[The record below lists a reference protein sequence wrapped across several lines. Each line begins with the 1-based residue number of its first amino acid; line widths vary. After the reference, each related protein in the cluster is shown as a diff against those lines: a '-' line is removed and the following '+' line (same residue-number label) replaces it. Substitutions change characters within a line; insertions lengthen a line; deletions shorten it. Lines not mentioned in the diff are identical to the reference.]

1 MTNPSISSAGTEFFQ
16 PFLQPYVHLTQ
27 RNMQLLT
34 KLSSSPEMV
43 SMWMAN
49 GQRMFSQAVQ
59 ETAAGKAEHE
69 PRKATAQVHDN
80 LMEMSKSKA
89 FAGLIQGLM
98 QSQMQFLADLAQT
111 NMTAFSQA
119 PIKMMGEMQKAAS
132 KSGSLT
138 LDQAE
143 PAAPAKRKA
152 H

>member
-1 MTNPSISSAGTEFFQ
+1 
-16 PFLQPYVHLTQ
+16 
-27 RNMQLLT
+27 
-34 KLSSSPEMV
+34 
-43 SMWMAN
+43 
-49 GQRMFSQAVQ
+49 
-59 ETAAGKAEHE
+59 
-69 PRKATAQVHDN
+69 VHDN